1 MFKIPRGV
9 INHKINDEIKNLFK
23 SFFYNLNSQKIVDK
37 FEQKFAS
44 YNKRKFCC
52 AFPFARTA
60 FYYSIKSLGIQKDSE
75 IIMSPIT
82 IKPILDVILELG
94 LRPIFCDLNTD
105 TLCYNEAQLQK
116 KINQKTKLIIITYL
130 FGMVPSLEIYL
141 ELQKKGIPII
151 EDFSQCL
158 NGKYKNKNVGTFG
171 DISIYSSSSIKTLD
185 TYGGGLAITDKEN
198 FYLSLKK
205 NQKKLHSPSRI
216 FLIKKIITN
225 LIRNILTNKLIFS
238 VFTYYLIFIFNSNSK
253 NTKMLGDRSI
263 NPIKSLP
270 KSWFQKYTSV
280 QAEIGL
286 VKLNQV
292 RSEDKKR
299 IDIAEKIKKL
309 SSSYLIH
316 FPKGNNF
323 SFNVYWQLLFYTN
336 NREKI
341 RHYFYKKG
349 IDTTS
354 TSLEKV
360 CSLKNYGYNFI
371 LPNVEKIYNHSL
383 FFPCFSKM
391 DKNQKKKAYDAIKE
405 LVK

>member
-1 MFKIPRGV
+1 MFKIPRGT
-9 INHKINDEIKNLFK
+9 INHKINEEIKNLLK
-23 SFFYNLNSQKIVDK
+23 SIFYNLNDQKIVNK

-44 YNKRKFCC
+44 YNERKFCC
-52 AFPFARTA
+52 TFPFARTA
-60 FYYSIKSLGIQKDSE
+60 FYYSIKSLGIRKGSE

-82 IKPILDVILELG
+82 IKAILDVVLELG
-94 LRPIFCDLNTD
+94 LKPIFCDLNPD
-105 TLCYNEAQLQK
+105 TLCYDEVQLQRKIK
-116 KINQKTKLIIITYL
+116 KKTKLIIITYL
-130 FGMVPSLEIYL
+130 FGMVPNLQIYL
-141 ELQKKGIPII
+141 ELKKRGIPII

-158 NGKYKNKNVGTFG
+158 NGKFKNKYVGTFG

-185 TYGGGLAITDKEN
+185 TYGGGLAITDKKN

-205 NQKKLHSPSRI
+205 NQKKLGSPSRF
-216 FLIKKIITN
+216 FLIKKIIIN
-225 LIRNILTNKLIFS
+225 LIRNILTSKYIFS
-238 VFTYYLIFIFNSNSK
+238 FFSYYLIFILNSNSK

-280 QAEIGL
+280 QAEVGL
-286 VKLNQV
+286 AKINQI
-292 RSEDKKR
+292 RREDKKR
-299 IDIAEKIKKL
+299 IDIAEKIKNL
-309 SSSYLIH
+309 SSSNLMS

-323 SFNVYWQLLFYTN
+323 CSNVYWQLLFYTN

-341 RHYFYKKG
+341 RNYFYKKG

-371 LPNVEKIYNHSL
+371 LPNVEKIYNQSL

-391 DKNQKKKAYDAIKE
+391 DDIQQKKAYMAIKE
-405 LVK
+405 LAK